1 MADSVAVFTPG
12 QRLNAPTG
20 VPYESCTAEFYQE
33 GSSSPYEVYS
43 DYGLTVSLGAVLYFD
58 SAGYPVSAEGSSTK
72 VLVYASTTPY
82 KIVFKNAGVEW
93 ASHPNVKGAVISGS
107 SGSGSGITQA
117 QGDVRYIRN
126 PDALSSVTTIDAAD
140 LIPLRDVS
148 ASANKAILFSDIV
161 DDIFAAGTAA
171 GLSSFP
177 SGFKMPAYI
186 AAAPTGWTKDA
197 TNNDCGVKIST
208 GVDGGTTTGTAA
220 YSSTFASRTPAGTV
234 GGTSLS
240 TAQLAA
246 HKHDIPRR
254 QFSTAGS
261 GETNRLSNGNDGGGT
276 GSFTDMVNEG
286 SGTTHTHSFTGSAL
300 DFAVKSLIMIIITKN

>member
-33 GSSSPYEVYS
+33 GSTSPYEVYS
-43 DYGLTVSLGAVLYFD
+43 DSELTVSLGSILYFD
-58 SAGYPVSAEGSSTK
+58 SAGSAVASEGSSTK
-72 VLVYASTTPY
+72 VMVYASTTPY
-82 KIVFKNAGVEW
+82 KIVLKNAGATW
-93 ASHPNVKGAVISGS
+93 ASYDGVKGAVISGG

-161 DDIFAAGTAA
+161 EDIFTAGTAA
-171 GLSSFP
+171 GYSSFP
-177 SGFKMPAYI
+177 ASLKMPVYM

-197 TNNDCGVKIST
+197 TNNDCGIKIST

-240 TAQLAA
+240 TANLAVHA
-246 HKHDIPRR
+246 HTVPRR
-254 QFSTAGS
+254 QFSTAGT
-261 GETNRLSNGNDGGGT
+261 GETTRLSNGNDGGGT
-276 GSFTDMVNEG
+276 GTFSSMDNEG